1 MSQSSAGLVLTLGGD
16 HLAGG
21 FRQLDDDV
29 DDGGGEENGDVDDN
43 EDDIKEDDGHL
54 NLSPGLPGSL

>member
-1 MSQSSAGLVLTLGGD
+1 MLTLGGD